1 MTHTEII
8 LHLSSLIDSPTSNVL
23 YSITMQQVLT
33 AIVRRMGDDAL
44 FLSADDLQL
53 LREEV
58 VAVIEHSLDYREV
71 IDEGIEAFN
80 ITRRL

>member
-1 MTHTEII
+1 
-8 LHLSSLIDSPTSNVL
+8 
-23 YSITMQQVLT
+23 MQQVLT